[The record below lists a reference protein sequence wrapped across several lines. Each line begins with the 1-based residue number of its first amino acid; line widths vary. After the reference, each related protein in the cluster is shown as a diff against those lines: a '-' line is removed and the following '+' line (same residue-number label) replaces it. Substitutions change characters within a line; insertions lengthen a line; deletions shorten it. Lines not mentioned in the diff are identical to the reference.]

1 MNSKARLIAVMAT
14 AGLLLSGCAAGGS
27 NTGLGLGKA
36 DNFGEANR
44 QTFAAMVINPNP
56 EYDEPMA
63 PGDGERAAQAIER
76 LRTGKVKMPER
87 QGLSEVGRTSGG
99 GASAPSGGN

>member
-56 EYDEPMA
+56 EYDTLIPTTS
-63 PGDGERAAQAIER
+63 GEAAAKAIER
-76 LRTGKVKMPER
+76 LRTGTLKMPER
-87 QGLSEVGRTSGG
+87 QSLTDVGRGG
-99 GASAPSGGN
+99 GGN

>member
-1 MNSKARLIAVMAT
+1 MNSKARLIAIVSA
-14 AGLLLSGCAAGGS
+14 AGLLLGGCATGGS
-27 NTGLGLGKA
+27 NTGFGMGKA

-63 PGDGERAAQAIER
+63 LGDGERAAQAIER
-76 LRTGKVKMPER
+76 LRTGKLKMPER
-87 QGLSEVGRTSGG
+87 QSLSEIGRSGG
-99 GASAPSGGN
+99 GN

>member
-1 MNSKARLIAVMAT
+1 MNSKARLIAIVSTVA
-14 AGLLLSGCAAGGS
+14 LLLGGCATGGS
-27 NTGLGLGKA
+27 NTGLGMGKA

-63 PGDGERAAQAIER
+63 PGDGERAAKAIER
-76 LRTGKVKMPER
+76 LRTDKVKMPER
-87 QGLSEVGRTSGG
+87 QSISELGRT
-99 GASAPSGGN
+99 GAAASGGN

>member
-1 MNSKARLIAVMAT
+1 MNSKARMIAIVST
-14 AGLLLSGCAAGGS
+14 AGLLLGGCATGGS
-27 NTGLGLGKA
+27 NTGLGMGKT

-76 LRTGKVKMPER
+76 LRTGKLKMPER
-87 QGLSEVGRTSGG
+87 QSLSEVGRASGT
-99 GASAPSGGN
+99 GGN

>member
-1 MNSKARLIAVMAT
+1 MNSKARLIAIVST
-14 AGLLLSGCAAGGS
+14 AGLLLGGCATGGS
-27 NTGLGLGKA
+27 NTGLGMGKA

-76 LRTGKVKMPER
+76 LRTGKLKMPER
-87 QGLSEVGRTSGG
+87 QSLSEVGRASGT
-99 GASAPSGGN
+99 GGN

>member
-1 MNSKARLIAVMAT
+1 MNSKARLIALGTA
-14 AGLLLSGCAAGGS
+14 AGLLLGGCATGGS
-27 NTGLGLGKA
+27 NTALGLGKA

-63 PGDGERAAQAIER
+63 PGDADRAAQAIER

-87 QGLSEVGRTSGG
+87 QSLTAVGRG
-99 GASAPSGGN
+99 SGGN

>member
-1 MNSKARLIAVMAT
+1 MNSKARLLAAIGT
-14 AGLLLSGCAAGGS
+14 AALLLSGCATGGS
-27 NTGLGLGKA
+27 NTAFGNGRP
-36 DNFGEANR
+36 DTFGEANR

-87 QGLSEVGRTSGG
+87 QSLSKLGQSGG
-99 GASAPSGGN
+99 GN

>member
-1 MNSKARLIAVMAT
+1 MNSKARLFALVST
-14 AGLLLSGCAAGGS
+14 AALVLSGCAAGGS
-27 NTGLGLGKA
+27 NTGLGMSRP

-63 PGDGERAAQAIER
+63 PADGERAAKAIER
-76 LRTGKVKMPER
+76 LRTGTLKMPER
-87 QGLSEVGRTSGG
+87 QNLSEVGRASTSGG
-99 GASAPSGGN
+99 N

>member
-1 MNSKARLIAVMAT
+1 MNSKARLIAAITT
-14 AGLLLSGCAAGGS
+14 AGLLVSGCAAGGS
-27 NTGLGLGKA
+27 NTGLGMGKA

-76 LRTGKVKMPER
+76 LRTGKLKMPER
-87 QGLSEVGRTSGG
+87 QNLSAVGKSGG
-99 GASAPSGGN
+99 GSTAGGN

>member
-1 MNSKARLIAVMAT
+1 MNSKARLFACIGT
-14 AGLLLSGCAAGGS
+14 AGLLISGCATGGS
-27 NTGLGLGKA
+27 NTGLGMGRA

-63 PGDGERAAQAIER
+63 PADGERAAQAIER

-87 QGLSEVGRTSGG
+87 QSISELGKAGGSG
-99 GASAPSGGN
+99 SSPSGGN

>member
-1 MNSKARLIAVMAT
+1 MSSKARLFALIGT
-14 AGLLLSGCAAGGS
+14 AGLLLNGCAAGGS
-27 NTGLGLGKA
+27 NTGLGLGRA

-63 PGDGERAAQAIER
+63 PGDAERAAQAIER
-76 LRTGKVKMPER
+76 LRTGKVKTPER
-87 QGLSEVGRTSGG
+87 QSLTEVGRGG
-99 GASAPSGGN
+99 GGN

>member
-1 MNSKARLIAVMAT
+1 MNSKARMIAIVST
-14 AGLLLSGCAAGGS
+14 AGLLLGGCATGGS
-27 NTGLGLGKA
+27 NTGLGMGKA

-76 LRTGKVKMPER
+76 LRTGKLKMPER
-87 QGLSEVGRTSGG
+87 QSLSEVGRASGT
-99 GASAPSGGN
+99 GGN

>member
-1 MNSKARLIAVMAT
+1 MNSKARLIAIVSTT
-14 AGLLLSGCAAGGS
+14 ALLLGGCATGGS
-27 NTGLGLGKA
+27 NTALGMGKA

-63 PGDGERAAQAIER
+63 PADGERAAKAIER
-76 LRTGKVKMPER
+76 LRTDKVKMPER
-87 QGLSEVGRTSGG
+87 QSLSELGRSGG
-99 GASAPSGGN
+99 GSAPSGGN